1 MIANPELMTS
11 IELERAF
18 TSGVYN
24 KRPVSIVR
32 GEGALL
38 WDADGREYI
47 DCSAGHGVANI
58 GHGRT
63 EIATVLALQ
72 GQRLITCPES
82 VYNDVRASLL
92 ERLAQITPDGLSRFF
107 LCNSGAEAVE
117 GALKF
122 ARLATGRTGIV
133 ATLR

>member
-1 MIANPELMTS
+1 PEMMTDM
-11 IELERAF
+11 ELEHTF

-47 DCSAGHGVANI
+47 DCASGHGVANI

-63 EIATVLALQ
+63 EIAAALALQ
-72 GQRLITCPES
+72 AQRLITCPES
-82 VYNDVRASLL
+82 VYNDVRARLL
-92 ERLAQITPDGLSRFF
+92 ERLAQITTHREDSGRDTSDPYMSRFF
-107 LCNSGAEAVE
+107 LCNSG
-117 GALKF
+117 
-122 ARLATGRTGIV
+122 
-133 ATLR
+133 